1 MRRSRR
7 GIWDKVSGLVKGI
20 VLDDLH
26 AVELPLGDGHL
37 LDVELFGGGARA
49 PFEFQVLAKLVKIAA
64 VLAGQHHGFG
74 AKAVPDR
81 PQVKDWRVSFFD
93 LFECFHIVFEPSKPI
108 GYWFRFAPAK

>member
-37 LDVELFGGGARA
+37 LDVELLGPGLGLPFG
-49 PFEFQVLAKLVKIAA
+49 FQVVTKLVEFFSI
-64 VLAGQHHGFG
+64 LAGQHNGAG
-74 AKAVPDR
+74 AKAVLEGVHADS
-81 PQVKDWRVSFFD
+81 SFT
-93 LFECFHIVFEPSKPI
+93 LGGP
-108 GYWFRFAPAK
+108 GTG